1 MPKTILICK
10 ACGKEFLDYASSK
23 HKSCSR
29 LCRNKLIS
37 MGLKGKPNHRLGVK
51 LSLETRLEM
60 SKAQSG
66 EKNYNWK
73 GGITKIQDRIRKG
86 LAYREWRNQVFKR
99 DNYTCQECGV
109 TKCYVQ
115 ADHIKSFA
123 LHPEFRYQVENGRT
137 LCLKCH
143 RNTPSY
149 GARVHKYESA
159 SL

>member
-10 ACGKEFLDYASSK
+10 ACGNAFLDYASSN
-23 HKSCSR
+23 HKSCNR

-37 MGLKGKPNHRLGVK
+37 LGLKGKSNHREGTHH
-51 LSLETRLEM
+51 SLETRLEM

-73 GGITKIQDRIRKG
+73 GGITKLQDKIRKG
-86 LAYREWRNQVFKR
+86 LAYREWRTQVFKR
-99 DNYTCQECGV
+99 DSFTCVICGAI
-109 TKCYVQ
+109 KCYIQ

-123 LHPEFRYQVENGRT
+123 FYQELRYKIENGRT

-143 RNTPSY
+143 KNT
-149 GARVHKYESA
+149 
-159 SL
+159 